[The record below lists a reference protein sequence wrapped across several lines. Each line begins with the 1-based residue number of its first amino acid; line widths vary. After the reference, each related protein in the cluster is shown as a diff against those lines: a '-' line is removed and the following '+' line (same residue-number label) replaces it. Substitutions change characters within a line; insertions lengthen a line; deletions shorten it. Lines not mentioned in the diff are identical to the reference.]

1 MAHQKQQQ
9 TNTHYQSTMTNIN
22 TNNAFVALPVDLHRE
37 VWKFLVDLDP
47 RNDMTTMDYKTVA
60 SFMVTHKQAKE
71 TLISL
76 DRWKVCANALYQ
88 TCLDGF
94 FFATIRDRERLLCIC
109 RLLCTM
115 TDGDIRQGGSSL
127 SRLNDKVVAPWFRE
141 GVCVK
146 VLDDESG
153 WYESGVIKEIIS
165 DTSATVDF
173 GESMKCMPLGDME
186 IIQPRVYDRVLVACG
201 SEAGMEGELVYV
213 DGTDAII
220 KDSNE
225 EFKIVH
231 HGHLAR
237 IKIDVFGGDDL

>member
-1 MAHQKQQQ
+1 
-9 TNTHYQSTMTNIN
+9 MTNIN
-22 TNNAFVALPVDLHRE
+22 TNNAFVALPVELHRE
-37 VWKFLVDLDP
+37 VWTFLVDLDP

-88 TCLDGF
+88 TIRDGF
-94 FFATIRDRERLLCIC
+94 FFATIREREHLPCIC
-109 RLLCTM
+109 RLLCAM
-115 TDGDIRQGGSSL
+115 TVGAIRQGDSSF
-127 SRLNDKVVAPWFRE
+127 SRLNAKVVAPWFRE
-141 GVCVK
+141 GVCVQ
-146 VLDDESG
+146 VLDDTSG
-153 WYESGVIKEIIS
+153 WYLSGVIKEIIS

-173 GESMKCMPLGDME
+173 GHGESMRCVPLGDME
-186 IIQPRVYDRVLVACG
+186 VIKPRAYDRVLVTCG
-201 SEAGMEGELVYV
+201 SEAGMEGELVCV

-237 IKIDVFGGDDL
+237 IKVDVFGGDDL